1 MTNTSLTLL
10 SMLIAVPLIGFMFT
24 LLAKDDESTRGRNV
38 FSVTILT
45 LVSNLFLLWR
55 VALNIDADKKGL
67 QLQETYNWLPYP
79 KIDLVFGIDMFSLLL
94 IAAIHISLIISLAGL
109 RHQERTKKSLYSLSL
124 LLLSMINGLLISAD
138 IYSFYIFFEAM
149 LLPLFL
155 LIGIY
160 GDIKRQVIV
169 SRFFIYNFLGA
180 IFLFIATA
188 VLYNHEGHSIS
199 LREVSRLSLSPKLE
213 LCVWGAIF
221 ISFLSRIPIWPFHYW
236 ISSIN
241 SSVRSPLVFN
251 IVNLIPLTGIYGFI
265 RYCPEAAPD
274 NVSYYFYIL
283 EIIAIISMLFIALIG
298 LINKDVQYKI
308 FSFMTIYYIMYML
321 GALLPIDKILI
332 NIGFSLFAF
341 IIITSTLEMLT
352 AYLEEEQEGKSIG
365 SHGILCRVPKLSF
378 IYSFLV
384 LAAVGMPVSSLFLNN
399 FVILSHLFSYNI
411 RLGILIMFALLLV
424 AGTLIQELYIFKDN
438 SSISEDSVCIM
449 DISSKMFGW
458 LIFLLGILVVTF
470 INPLW
475 FIGG

>member
-1 MTNTSLTLL
+1 MNTLL
-10 SMLIAVPLIGFMFT
+10 TPLSTLIAVPLIGFLFT
-24 LLAKDDESTRGRNV
+24 LLAKDDETTRGRNV
-38 FSVTILT
+38 FCVTILT

-55 VALNIDADKKGL
+55 LALNLDMDKRGV
-67 QLQETYNWLPYP
+67 QLLETYNWLPYP
-79 KIDLVFGIDMFSLLL
+79 KIDLVFGIDMFSLML
-94 IAAIHISLIISLAGL
+94 IAAIHISLLISLAGM
-109 RHQERTKKSLYSLSL
+109 RHHEKTKKSLYALSL
-124 LLLSMINGLLISAD
+124 LFLAMMNGLLISAD

-169 SRFFIYNFLGA
+169 SRFFIYNFWGA
-180 IFLFIATA
+180 LFLFIATA
-188 VLYNHEGHSIS
+188 VLYNHEGHSIYLS
-199 LREVSRLSLSPKLE
+199 EVSKLDLSPKLE

-221 ISFLSRIPIWPFHYW
+221 VSFLSRIPIWPFHYW

-241 SSVRSPLVFN
+241 SAVRSPLVFN
-251 IVNLIPLTGIYGFI
+251 IVNLIPLTGVYGFI

-283 EIIAIISMLFIALIG
+283 EIIAIISMLFISLIG

-332 NIGFSLFAF
+332 NIGFSLFSF

-352 AYLEEEQEGKSIG
+352 AYLEDEQDEKSIG
-365 SHGILCRVPKLSF
+365 AHGILCRVPKLSF

-384 LAAVGMPVSSLFLNN
+384 LAAVGMPVSSMFLNN

-411 RLGILIMFALLLV
+411 QVGILIMFSLLLV
-424 AGTLIQELYIFKDN
+424 AGALIQELYIFKDN
-438 SSISEDSVCIM
+438 SKVTEDTVCIM
-449 DISSKMFGW
+449 DISTKMFSW
-458 LIFLLGILVVTF
+458 LIFLSGLLIVTF